1 MKELRM
7 KIRVITR
14 FLLLFIGALLAS
26 IGLELFLIP
35 NNIIDG
41 GITGISIMLGY
52 VTKLPI
58 GGFIFVLNLPFLFVG
73 YKHIGKT
80 FAISMFF
87 SVVCLSIMVVFLHPI
102 EEFTKDLLLVTVFG
116 GIFLGAGVGLVIRHG
131 GCLDGTE
138 VVAIIVDKKT
148 GFSVGE
154 IVLFFNIFILS
165 LAGFVFGW
173 DRAMYSLLAY
183 LIAFKVVDITIEGL
197 VESKA
202 VMVVSDK
209 PDVIADALM
218 NRLGRGVTYFY
229 GKGGYSSQEKAIL
242 YSIVSRLEVSKLK
255 TIVNE
260 IDNNA
265 FIVLSDVREVMGGT
279 VHKKPIH

>member
-102 EEFTKDLLLVTVFG
+102 EEVTKDLLLVTVFG